1 MSTDLLTDID
11 AFGASSVNFFSSS
24 SGKPESG
31 AILMSGIEKKIFF
44 LPFVCQKCVKIFFIF
59 SLILCL
65 LKITMENNF
74 FPMNIFRYRIFIT
87 NTN

>member
-44 LPFVCQKCVKIFFIF
+44 FAFCLPKMC
-59 SLILCL
+59 
-65 LKITMENNF
+65 E
-74 FPMNIFRYRIFIT
+74 NIFYF
-87 NTN
+87 